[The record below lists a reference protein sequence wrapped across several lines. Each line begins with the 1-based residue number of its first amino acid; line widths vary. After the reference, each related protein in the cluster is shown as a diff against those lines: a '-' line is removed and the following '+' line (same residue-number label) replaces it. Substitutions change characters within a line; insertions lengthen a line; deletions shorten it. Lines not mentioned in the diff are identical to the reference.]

1 MKIHGLQK
9 LTLLDYPGHT
19 ACTVFFAGC
28 NFYCPFCHNSE
39 LINPKLA
46 QPLMDEQELLE
57 FLQKRQGLLDGVCIS
72 GGEPTLQPDLPY
84 LLKEIKK
91 LGYKIKL
98 DTNGTIPKVIKHL
111 ADNNLVDYI
120 AMDIKTS
127 LENYSNLAG
136 VETNIDAVRASV
148 EFIMFCGIEYEFR
161 TTVIKNLH
169 KISDFTAI
177 GQWLKGARA
186 YYLQPF
192 VQRDTV
198 PIAGLSAPDDQE
210 LQNFLTEIKKY
221 IPNAS
226 IRGK

>member
-1 MKIHGLQK
+1 MEIHGLQK

-39 LINPKLA
+39 LINPKIA

-98 DTNGTIPKVIKHL
+98 DTNGTMPKVIKHL
-111 ADNNLVDYI
+111 TDNNLVDYI

-169 KISDFTAI
+169 KTSDFSAI

-210 LQNFLTEIKKY
+210 LQNFLVEIKKY

>member
-1 MKIHGLQK
+1 K

-39 LINPKLA
+39 LINPKIA

-57 FLQKRQGLLDGVCIS
+57 FLQKRQGLLDGVCVS

-98 DTNGTIPKVIKHL
+98 DTNGTMPKVIKHL

-136 VETNIDAVRASV
+136 VETNIDAVRTSV

-177 GQWLKGARA
+177 GQWLKGVRA

-198 PIAGLSAPDDQE
+198 PIAGLSSPDDQE
-210 LQNFLTEIKKY
+210 LQNFLAEIKKY